1 MGKIITYKNEGR
13 NGVFCQIKLNNGER
27 ILISLAV
34 SSIKII
40 KLDIKGLIPTETIWE
55 FNWECDTDDL
65 EKVVEVFVNPDSP
78 SKHILDAIVDK
89 LINCQSIE
97 EVKLKCETPFG
108 RKTK

>member
-13 NGVFCQIKLNNGER
+13 KGVFCQIKLDNGER

-34 SSIKII
+34 SSILIF
-40 KLDIKGLIPTETIWE
+40 KLGLLGFKPTKMIWGC
-55 FNWECDTDDL
+55 NWENNTDNL
-65 EKVVEVFVNPDSP
+65 EKVTEVFVNPDNP

-97 EVKLKCETPFG
+97 EVKLKCETPFEL
-108 RKTK
+108 KVK